1 MVLKEERA
9 ITKPEKVTLFWQVRI
24 RLTQAPYPFEPETIT
39 EGSTTVYQQIENI
52 RSFLVDFFGPE
63 RNLAYGLEISAHEK
77 LEVNFFARAESKL
90 EALEIGETWL
100 SSLRFIFLGL
110 DGKIEVVP
118 ISFEVEQTF
127 RSYNITEIVLP
138 GILLKFKVNL
148 IDRFINSFYFSQRY
162 NLRFFIF
169 WRRDTSSH
177 LNMKQSDLFDFR
189 ILLSYNLANISL
201 EERSKILGHLRFMT
215 VDMESDKGERAI
227 ITEPSEVSI
236 LDLMGCTVFKQKNSA
251 RTRVSKQT
259 VNFDFPKNMP
269 LPQIPILAK
278 ENVRYIDIDD
288 DFKAHAL
295 KLGKHINK
303 GVITDHD
310 TYVPINKLPQDMV
323 IFGKSG
329 SGKTFFLAGLIEELA
344 SKAKDVGILV
354 LNIAKTSQEAFYK
367 DFSVIKYSDDDFRV
381 PYFYKGDSHS
391 LEKYLQETAT
401 YICASLGL
409 KNVFEKIIYRTSVG
423 FTKLKGEL
431 PEYFLSLL
439 NGVENY
445 IIKNPYGPEEQANLL
460 QVFRNRKNVFDED
473 KIQEVLKISSELPK
487 WFRDWLDGKNTFLDL
502 SMCSKFIMML
512 VVNAIF
518 QLIRAITKDNL
529 IEQLKYIVVI
539 DEAHIILE
547 KPITNNSDDADFIMK
562 EQMAKIFSELL
573 KEYRSRGVGFIL
585 ADQSPS
591 SLFDEISSQPSIK
604 IIFREDYPNNTLFS
618 EDIRERQI
626 ITQVPN
632 RLALVINGATG
643 EKYLIK
649 TNKFELLKEN

>member
-1 MVLKEERA
+1 MRRVLREGSILTKSKKE
-9 ITKPEKVTLFWQVRI
+9 PLFWQVRI

-39 EGSTTVYQQIENI
+39 EGSTTVYQYVENI
-52 RSFLVDFFGPE
+52 RSFLMDFYGPE

-77 LEVNFFARAESKL
+77 LEITFFARAESKL

-100 SSLRFIFLGL
+100 SSLRFTFLGL

-118 ISFEVEQTF
+118 ISVVVEQSF
-127 RSYNITEIVLP
+127 RGYSITEIALT
-138 GILLKFKVNL
+138 GILLKYKVNL
-148 IDRFINSFYFSQRY
+148 IERFINSFYFGQRY
-162 NLRFFIF
+162 NLKFFLF
-169 WRRDTSSH
+169 WRRDNS
-177 LNMKQSDLFDFR
+177 LDLEKRQSDLFDFR
-189 ILLSYNLANISL
+189 IFVSYDSAKLSL
-201 EERSKILGHLRFMT
+201 EEHLKILGHLRFMT
-215 VDMESDKGERAI
+215 LDMESNKGKRAV
-227 ITEPSEVSI
+227 ITETSDISI
-236 LDLMGCTVFKQKNSA
+236 LDLMGCSVFKRKNLFGYRA
-251 RTRVSKQT
+251 SKQT
-259 VNFDFPKNMP
+259 INFDFPKNMP

-354 LNIAKTSQEAFYK
+354 LNVAKTSQDVFYK

-381 PYFYKGDSHS
+381 PYFYKGESHS

-423 FTKLKGEL
+423 FMKLKGEL
-431 PEYFLSLL
+431 PKYFLSLL

-460 QVFRNRKNVFDED
+460 QVFRNRKNVFDEN
-473 KIQEVLKISSELPK
+473 KIQEVLKLSNNLPN
-487 WFRDWLDGKNTFLDL
+487 WFSDWMDGKNTFLDL
-502 SMCSKFIMML
+502 SMCSKFVMML

-604 IIFREDYPNNTLFS
+604 VIFREDYPNNTLFS
-618 EDIRERQI
+618 EDIRERQM

-649 TNKFELLKEN
+649 TLNYILMS

>member
-1 MVLKEERA
+1 MESFKDS
-9 ITKPEKVTLFWQVRI
+9 PLFWQVRI

-63 RNLAYGLEISAHEK
+63 KNLAYGLEISAHDK
-77 LEVNFFARAESKL
+77 LEIKFFARAESQL

-100 SSLRFIFLGL
+100 SSLRFTFLGL

-118 ISFEVEQTF
+118 ISIEVEQTF
-127 RSYNITEIVLP
+127 RSYRITEIVLP
-138 GILLKFKVNL
+138 GILLKYKVNL

-169 WRRDTSSH
+169 WRRDASSH
-177 LNMKQSDLFDFR
+177 INMKQSDLFDFR
-189 ILLSYNLANISL
+189 ILIFYNLANLSL
-201 EERSKILGHLRFMT
+201 EDRSKILGHLRFMT
-215 VDMESDKGERAI
+215 VAMESDEGERAI
-227 ITEPSEVSI
+227 ITEPSDVSI
-236 LDLMGCTVFKQKNSA
+236 LDLMGCTMFKQKNST

-259 VNFDFPKNMP
+259 VNFDFPENMP

-303 GVITDHD
+303 GVITNHD
-310 TYVPINKLPQDMV
+310 TFVPIKKLAQDMV

-329 SGKTFFLAGLIEELA
+329 SGKTFFLAGLIEEL
-344 SKAKDVGILV
+344 SRKAKDVGILV
-354 LNIAKTSQEAFYK
+354 LNVAKTSQDAFYK

-423 FTKLKGEL
+423 FMKLKGEL
-431 PEYFLSLL
+431 PDFFLSLL
-439 NGVENY
+439 KGVENY

-473 KIQEVLKISSELPK
+473 KIQDVLKLSNDLPN
-487 WFRDWLDGKNTFLDL
+487 WFSDWMGGKNTFLDL
-502 SMCSKFIMML
+502 SMCSKFVMML
-512 VVNAIF
+512 LVNAIF
-518 QLIRAITKDNL
+518 QLIRAVTKDNL
-529 IEQLKYIVVI
+529 IEQLKYVVVI
-539 DEAHIILE
+539 DEAHVILE

-604 IIFREDYPNNTLFS
+604 VIFREDYPNNSLFT
-618 EDIRERQI
+618 EDIRERQM

-643 EKYLIK
+643 EKYLVK
-649 TNKFELLKEN
+649 TLDYILDF